1 MKEYHLQ
8 IISSVFANLAS
19 GWFFVALGSTNDL
32 QMLLFNLF
40 LGILGLAASFKI
52 FDMSK
57 NYD

>member
-19 GWFFVALGSTNDL
+19 GWFFVALGSTSDI

-40 LGILGLAASFKI
+40 LGILSLTASIKI
-52 FDMSK
+52 FGMSK
-57 NYD
+57 NYG